1 MKRQILGRPLVLLAI
16 LVSAHFLMAS
26 AQAATGTD
34 TPSSFT
40 VAGQVE
46 RIDSRLEGGT
56 ITSFVSLYV
65 MEVKSGSQS
74 LAGKT
79 IVVKYIGGASGGLIL
94 VQSDQ
99 PVFHV
104 GENVEV
110 NLEQQGSL
118 YTVVHG
124 IEGKVSLNSNL
135 QPLSADIASG
145 YKLYW
150 YKPGM
155 GVNEATARPGPD
167 WYGPLRWGDADMPIR
182 YWFDPRNTP
191 AGLESSIEF
200 IIRAYQTWQD
210 DPASGF
216 TVSYNGNRTD
226 RDWGIS
232 DGINIFCWRFI
243 DGNSGILGV
252 TRSYFGYIPD
262 VYDSLRLVDS
272 DIELDTSDY
281 WSATEAPAPD
291 RIDVQAVATHEIG
304 HLVGLA
310 DLYSP
315 EDSAMTMFGYTSTG
329 DVTQRTLEWGD
340 QAGLRQLHPSG
351 TVTQPPTAY
360 IDSITPNPA
369 TQGQI
374 VSFSGHGSDSDGS
387 IVAYEWRS
395 SIDGVLSS
403 SASFSSSS
411 LSVGTHTIYFR
422 VRDNNSEWSTEA
434 TRTLTINT
442 LTTPFDFSL
451 VNSGNMGIAQGHS
464 GSNTITVNLA
474 SGTSQTVALTA
485 SGLPSGVTASF
496 NPPSG
501 NPAFTSTL
509 TLSTSPSTPAGS
521 YTITVTGS
529 GNGKT
534 HASQF
539 TLTVNTTGSGAITI
553 YSLSE
558 SYVGQ
563 DPESGKSNDLAAS
576 VRVDYF
582 SGGQSQSTSQNTYF
596 TIIADAGTA
605 ITFTIVSSVSG
616 WAFNDKWDWYGHM
629 QYSGTT
635 FTFQVSAGSYRVA
648 AFFIQANQNPTAY
661 IDSISPNPADYGQLV
676 SFNGRGV
683 DPDGSIATYEWRSNI
698 DGPLGTSSSISS
710 SSLSPGSHTVYLRVQ
725 DNDGGWSPETTATL
739 TVNPSQPISTFQV
752 YSLPFSYLGEDPGSV
767 KSNDVGALV
776 QVDYIYQGQS
786 LSKTN
791 NTYFVVTA
799 DIDSKITFKAVSAP
813 KDWAFADRWDY
824 YGHARYDGVTVTLD
838 VTSGTNR
845 IVAFY
850 TETGSPATVNIQVST
865 TTVDIKNG
873 GQLSVTVSTTPPITD
888 LGVVLEVTQDK
899 QQWNTWASGSTDS
912 YGKFTTTLSFTT
924 QGVYYLRAKWT
935 EGTTESTTITVVE
948 SPCIIATVAYGGPE
962 VPEVKYMRYV
972 RDNVIGASVTG
983 RNLVHGWNSFYY
995 SWSPTVAAL
1004 AVKSASLKLML
1015 RVLLF
1020 PLIGIT
1026 RVAAYAFG
1034 VTSPVNV
1041 ELASFFGFFIA
1052 ATLSISLYIV
1062 TPVAIVFFSLRQFVK
1077 RIFHKK
1083 LRLR

>member
-34 TPSSFT
+34 TPPSFT

-315 EDSAMTMFGYTSTG
+315 EDSAMTMFGYTSPG

-340 QAGLRQLHPSG
+340 QAGLRQLYPSG

-485 SGLPSGVTASF
+485 SGFPSGVTALF

-553 YSLSE
+553 HSLSE

-752 YSLPFSYLGEDPGSV
+752 YSLPFSYLGGDLESV

-776 QVDYIYQGQS
+776 QVDYIYQGQN
-786 LSKTN
+786 LSKTS
-791 NTYFVVTA
+791 NTYFEVAA

-813 KDWAFADRWDY
+813 NDWAFSNRWDY
-824 YGHARYDGVTVTLD
+824 YGHARYDGATVTLD

-845 IVAFY
+845 IAAFY
-850 TETGSPATVNIQVST
+850 AESGSTTAVNIQVSS
-865 TTVDIKNG
+865 TTVNIKNG

-888 LGVVLEVTQDK
+888 LGVVLEVSQDK

-935 EGTTESTTITVVE
+935 EGTTESTAITVVE
-948 SPCIIATVAYGGPE
+948 SPCIIATAAYGGPE
-962 VPEVKYMRYV
+962 APEVKYMRYV

-983 RNLVHGWNSFYY
+983 RNLVDGWNSFYY

-1004 AVKSASLKLML
+1004 AVKSDSLKLML

-1026 RVAAYAFG
+1026 RVAVHAFG
-1034 VTSPVNV
+1034 VTSPVNA
-1041 ELASFFGFFIA
+1041 ELASLFGFFVA

-1062 TPVAIVFFSLRQFVK
+1062 TPVAIGFLSLRTFVK
-1077 RIFHKK
+1077 RIFHK